1 MHQRI
6 KSQGVEC
13 LKRRF
18 VVGGCLITLDWRCKL
33 GVLNWEN
40 ISNYLHLWNMFIY
53 LFMCFFI
60 YFLIYLHA
68 TYLFVVSL
76 GTKSCFMF
84 CCFVI
89 WSVFDY
95 IFGKQVYNHFDPSWP
110 RKKQY
115 IPLSSM
121 INFSLQLF
129 QLTEACFRLWIVF
142 VASIVIYLS
151 LYFDVIVCIGV
162 FKI

>member
-1 MHQRI
+1 MFEKEICCWWVSNNAWLAMQT
-6 KSQGVEC
+6 
-13 LKRRF
+13 
-18 VVGGCLITLDWRCKL
+18 GCFKL
-33 GVLNWEN
+33 GKHFKLPSFMKYV
-40 ISNYLHLWNMFIY
+40 YLLIHMFFHL
-53 LFMCFFI
+53 FF
-60 YFLIYLHA
+60 IYLHA

-115 IPLSSM
+115 IPLSNM

-142 VASIVIYLS
+142 VTSIVIYLS